1 MATNDMTPWWSRKPS
16 WLGEDNP
23 WAQFLEEVPEMGYYS
38 SPTGQGFASRSP
50 TAGRYFQNQFQDIYN
65 QYLGGVGQAIR
76 SGRNLEDWPS
86 WSDYLETDPFTK
98 RYAALTPEQA
108 GRTTGQFSPSTRQ
121 IYY

>member
-1 MATNDMTPWWSRKPS
+1 MSTNPWWMQAPS
-16 WLGEDNP
+16 YYGNDNP
-23 WAQFLEEVPEMGYYS
+23 WLSFLDIEPQQGYFS
-38 SPTGQGFASRSP
+38 SPSGRAFASRSP
-50 TAGRYFQNQFQDIYN
+50 RAGRYFQNQFQDIYN